1 MSKKSVCFGVVL
13 LAAGCANLFA
23 PGRPVILPVVNI
35 EAPTTVAPGAGFS
48 VTFKVGSS
56 GCTRFVRGEA
66 TKTSTTLTF
75 TAHGRDSP
83 GPNTS
88 CPTDIRYDEVVET
101 LTPPISDP
109 FTIVAR
115 RPDGSQTTKVVR
127 VQ

>member
-1 MSKKSVCFGVVL
+1 MRKRNVGFGVFL
-13 LAAGCANLFA
+13 LAAGCANPFA
-23 PGRPVILPVVNI
+23 PGRSVILPVVNI

-48 VTFKVGSS
+48 VTFTVGSG

-75 TAHGRDSP
+75 TAHGRDGS
-83 GPNTS
+83 GPNIM
-88 CPTDIRYDEVVET
+88 CPADFRTDRVVET
-101 LTPPISDP
+101 VAPPISDP

-115 RPDGSQTTKVVR
+115 QPDGSQTTRVVR